1 LLRLDPAELN
11 QRLNGGRGNF
21 VYLKRQVTPETAQ
34 EIMGLKI
41 SGLYDQAGYHRAYPK
56 GEETA
61 HLVGFTDADDH
72 GQEGVEL
79 AFQSLLG
86 GAAGAK
92 RVIKDRAGH
101 IIEDVE
107 SIRVARPGQDITLS
121 VDGRIQH
128 LAYRELRNAIAL
140 NHAKAG
146 AVVILDTQT
155 GEILA
160 LANYP
165 DFDPNNHDPFRQSRP
180 RLSVRHE

>member
-1 LLRLDPAELN
+1 MRAVYLQSFNSGFLQQKGDERYSRVIEMPASRGIIRDRNGQPLAISTPSESIWASREDVEMKPEQTRALASLLSLDPAELN

-79 AFQSLLG
+79 AFQS
-86 GAAGAK
+86 
-92 RVIKDRAGH
+92 
-101 IIEDVE
+101 
-107 SIRVARPGQDITLS
+107 
-121 VDGRIQH
+121 
-128 LAYRELRNAIAL
+128 
-140 NHAKAG
+140 
-146 AVVILDTQT
+146 
-155 GEILA
+155 
-160 LANYP
+160 
-165 DFDPNNHDPFRQSRP
+165 
-180 RLSVRHE
+180 